1 MTSEHHAVN
10 GTGKPSPTEVAGIL
24 RDRIRTGALRGGSRM
39 PTQNTLADEFGVERR
54 TIRQALE
61 LLRDD
66 GLITAA
72 VKGAPARVV
81 PSSPGRDTSVEEPQ
95 LTDAGLGPR
104 ILEAFRSPDVLVDA
118 VCLTSES
125 LNLALAEPLRL
136 IRTGRLSPRSVKIR
150 ILLPSRDLA
159 MAFPRAVE
167 ESGDDRGVHQRWLSL
182 RNSHGKVLVSS
193 FEALR
198 TLHGLDVEVTLKALP
213 FTPTFKVYLLNG
225 TAALFAYYNVEEREE
240 SIDGTLTTIY
250 DTLGGNS
257 KLFRFVRGT
266 GARDDAYVT
275 ESQEWFDSLWGTL
288 AKDITLGS

>member
-1 MTSEHHAVN
+1 MTSEHRAVN
-10 GTGKPSPTEVAGIL
+10 GTRKPSPTEVAGIL
-24 RDRIRTGALRGGSRM
+24 RDRIRAGELRGGSRM
-39 PTQNTLADEFGVERR
+39 PTQNNLADEFGVERR

-81 PSSPGRDTSVEEPQ
+81 SSPGKDTAVEGPQ

-104 ILEAFRSPDVLVDA
+104 ILEAFQSPDVRVDA

-125 LNLALAEPLRL
+125 LNLALAEPLTL
-136 IRTGRLSPRSVKIR
+136 IRTGRLSPRSVKVR

-167 ESGDDRGVHQRWLSL
+167 ESGDDRGVHQHWLSL

-198 TLHGLDVEVTLKALP
+198 TVRGLDVEVTLKALP
-213 FTPTFKVYLLNG
+213 FTPPFKVYLLNG
-225 TAALFAYYNVEEREE
+225 ATALFAYYTVEKREER
-240 SIDGTLTTIY
+240 IDGTLTTIY

-257 KLFRFVRGT
+257 KLFRFIRGT

-288 AKDITLGS
+288 AMDITLGS